1 MEEKCSI
8 CHNQINKDKS
18 VYTECGHRFCSKCF
32 FTWMK
37 ENTTCPNCRAQF
49 ARTLNDQHEEVDNLA
64 AASME
69 WERYLEELQNNCI
82 DLEIKISDMSNTYNE
97 YSIKCSRLG
106 EEQRKIKDKLD
117 EQKLKYQEQERRWRS
132 TQMRRAAY
140 AREWRELHAV
150 QNQVQQ
156 KKNRFSLRF

>member
-18 VYTECGHRFCSKCF
+18 VYTECGHRFCSECF

-69 WERYLEELQNNCI
+69 W
-82 DLEIKISDMSNTYNE
+82 
-97 YSIKCSRLG
+97 IKCSRLG

-156 KKNRFSLRF
+156 KRNRFSLRF